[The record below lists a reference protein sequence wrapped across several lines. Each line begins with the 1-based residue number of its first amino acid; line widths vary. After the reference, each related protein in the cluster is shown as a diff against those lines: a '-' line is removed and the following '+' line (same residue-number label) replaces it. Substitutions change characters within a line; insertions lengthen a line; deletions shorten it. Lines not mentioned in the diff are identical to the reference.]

1 MAITWAL
8 APVGFLLV
16 FLLPGYA
23 VTKAMFP
30 EWRVRGPAAG
40 LRAVEIGTLSLVLSV
55 ALSVVVGVGLLDLPG
70 AGFAAFWSE
79 PVLEVTLGVIALVAL
94 VVGAARGAY
103 RHDPPE
109 GPAPEASAG
118 AEDGWELVT
127 RLDSIGRS
135 RRRLE
140 HQLRVQGDSDQRAE
154 RWRDEIRRLDEEAAA
169 IRRAREV
176 EYAE

>member
-1 MAITWAL
+1 MAFAWAL

-23 VTKAMFP
+23 VTKAVFP

-55 ALSVVVGVGLLDLPG
+55 GLTVVVGFALLDLPG
-70 AGFAAFWSE
+70 PGFAAYWTD
-79 PVLEVTLGVIALVAL
+79 PVLEVTLGAIAFVAL
-94 VVGAARGAY
+94 IVGALRGAY
-103 RHDPPE
+103 RHEPPD
-109 GPAPEASAG
+109 GPTPEPSPG
-118 AEDGWELVT
+118 SENGWELVR
-127 RLDSIGRS
+127 RLDSIERT

-140 HQLRVQGDSDQRAE
+140 HQLRVLGDSDRRAQE
-154 RWRDEIRRLDEEAAA
+154 WRDEIQRLVDEAAR
-169 IRRAREV
+169 IRRTREE